1 MNKLPSLIILSA
13 IFILIFF
20 HAFITSLHSNGLEA
34 ISTLISLLLVVWYLL
49 LNVGCILLYLTTEK
63 YIDKK

>member
-1 MNKLPSLIILSA
+1 MNKLPSLIILST

-63 YIDKK
+63 YFDKK